1 MKEKW
6 TRIWNELWL
15 LAVEHPELV
24 EYAVRVTAFVYRML
38 N

>member
-1 MKEKW
+1 MKKKW
-6 TRIWNELWL
+6 TRIWKELWL

-24 EYAVRVTAFVYRML
+24 EHAVRVIAIVYRML